1 MNSLQFFLLAALVG
15 FAATQWNLDCKI
27 QVKFRNDGHKKV
39 RVDLLVPSLSIMSDP
54 VILNDWKQEKS
65 VNIKGKNCEKKPWVF
80 MVYGWQDGKWVLKK
94 KTQSKFTGN
103 GWFLTSVDD
112 EYTLN
117 VLDRQ
122 GIACSEGNCGK

>member
-1 MNSLQFFLLAALVG
+1 MNSLQILLLAASVG
-15 FAATQWNLDCKI
+15 FAASQWNLECKI
-27 QVKFRNDGHKKV
+27 QVKFRNDAHKKV

-54 VILNDWKQEKS
+54 VILEKFKQEKS
-65 VNIKGKNCEKKPWVF
+65 VNIKGKNCEQKPWVF
-80 MVYGWQDGKWVLKK
+80 MVYGEQDGKWVLKK